1 MARTVKTNRA
11 SPYYIEGLSIPGISV
26 VVRLAAAISGWLWPP
41 NVADE
46 FLERK
51 PNPQVANLDAIS
63 MSSI

>member
-11 SPYYIEGLSIPGISV
+11 SPSYIDGLSI
-26 VVRLAAAISGWLWPP
+26 LAGLGRCAVSGSDVWMVLPT

-51 PNPQVANLDAIS
+51 HKVANCDIDVIN
-63 MSSI
+63 MKRR